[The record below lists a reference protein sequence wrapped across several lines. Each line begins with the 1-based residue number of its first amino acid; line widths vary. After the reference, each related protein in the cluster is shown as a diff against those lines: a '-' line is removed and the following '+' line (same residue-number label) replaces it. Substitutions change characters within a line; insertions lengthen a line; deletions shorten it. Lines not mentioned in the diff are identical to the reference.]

1 MKKDSTSFSLPD
13 GMIRRFKSECSLR
26 GITMST
32 VVAEAVESWLARPLQ
47 LEEIPSAGEE
57 GELSV
62 TQKHLTVDLTP
73 AKNKGEL
80 VGLKVIAYETL
91 HTSNPCQSEISL
103 LTQILESGTDA
114 YAGAIRASLQAL
126 ARAVQIERGGSGKDT
141 GNAWSGVDPRTPKDT
156 GEPKATGG
164 SNSKAQQLVDSV
176 NEDFAEAERG
186 KPAIVPRKKRSGG
199 DGK

>member
-1 MKKDSTSFSLPD
+1 METRTSINAKLPD
-13 GMIRRFKSECSLR
+13 DLLTLFAKERAGR
-26 GITMST
+26 GRMAVQDALEQAITLWLNLPESSSG
-32 VVAEAVESWLARPLQ
+32 ADEEAQ
-47 LEEIPSAGEE
+47 LSA
-57 GELSV
+57 

-73 AKNKGEL
+73 AKNKEEL
-80 VGLKVIAYETL
+80 VEQKVIAYETL

-103 LTQILESGTDA
+103 LTQILQSGTDA
-114 YAGAIRASLQAL
+114 YVKAIRTSLQAL
-126 ARAVQIERGGSGKDT
+126 ARAVRIERGGSGKDT
-141 GNAWSGVDPRTPKDT
+141 GNAGAGVDPRTPKDT